1 MELQYYGANCLRI
14 TTKKAAIVID
24 DNLAELGLKTIT
36 KPTDISLNT
45 HAGIPDHEARFKAD
59 MPGEY
64 EISGVAIHGIAA
76 RSHMDPVR
84 SKTSQKSA
92 DSRSAN
98 RTSNGMDEPDA
109 HNAVIYTISA
119 DDLKVAILGHIY
131 PELSDDQLEQI
142 GLVDIAVVPVGGN
155 GYTLD
160 GAGAL
165 QIIKKLEPKVIIPT
179 HYAGVAIKYQV
190 PQAELAEALK
200 ALAMEPSETL
210 DKYKPKAAEFTD
222 TARLI
227 VLKSG

>member
-14 TTKKAAIVID
+14 STKRASIVID
-24 DNLAELGLKTIT
+24 DNLAELGLKSVT

-45 HAGIPDHEARFKAD
+45 NSNIPEHGARFKAN

-76 RSHMDPVR
+76 RSHMDELG
-84 SKTSQKSA
+84 Q
-92 DSRSAN
+92 
-98 RTSNGMDEPDA
+98 
-109 HNAVIYTISA
+109 HNAVIYTISS
-119 DDLKVAILGHIY
+119 DDLRIAVLGHIY
-131 PELSDDQLEQI
+131 PELSDEQLEQI
-142 GLVDIAVVPVGGN
+142 GLVDIVVIPVGGS

-165 QIIKKLEPKVIIPT
+165 HVIKQLEPKVIIPT
-179 HYAGVAIKYQV
+179 HYGDKAIKYEV
-190 PQAELAEALK
+190 PQAELSEALN

-210 DKYKPKAAEFTD
+210 DKYRPKTVEFTD

-227 VLKSG
+227 VLKRD